1 MADKNK
7 TQHAGKKTRAGI
19 HRLNVNAL
27 IVKIPARHIL
37 NLGRLL
43 GSLIFLL
50 DVPHRR
56 IVRRNLHFAYPHWSA
71 DHIRVISKRIFQNLA
86 ITLLEIFQM
95 ASYSCDEI
103 LEKVKPRGAEHL
115 VRAVEQNKG
124 LIIIS
129 AHLGNWE
136 AGLQFLSCFLQLP
149 ITGVAKTIRF
159 GPLHRWLN
167 RVRTRFGLKIINKK
181 GALPDMRAALRR
193 GEVTGLLIDQ
203 GKRSESVDVHFFG
216 KWVTT
221 TPAAVL
227 LALRCKSP
235 VVPVFCVREAN
246 GQLTFRV
253 EPPFVLKR
261 TDDLRSDLITNT
273 QMMTDA
279 VEKMVREYPDQWLWL
294 HKRWKKHYPRLYPE
308 FELRRQRRKER
319 EARRE
324 RRMAER
330 NQVNDQS

>member
-1 MADKNK
+1 
-7 TQHAGKKTRAGI
+7 
-19 HRLNVNAL
+19 LNVNAL
-27 IVKIPARHIL
+27 IAKIPVRHIH

-43 GSLIFLL
+43 GSLVYLL

-56 IVRRNLHFAYPHWSA
+56 IVRRNLHFVYPDWSL
-71 DHIRVISKRIFQNLA
+71 DHIRMISKRIFQNLA

-95 ASYSCDEI
+95 SSYSCEEI
-103 LEKVKPRGAEHL
+103 FEKVRSRGAEHL
-115 VRAVEQNKG
+115 VSAVEQNKG

-149 ITGVAKTIRF
+149 ITGIAKKIRF

-203 GKRSESVDVHFFG
+203 AKRSESVDVHFFG
-216 KWVTT
+216 KLVTT

-235 VVPVFCVREAN
+235 VVPVFCVREAG

-253 EPPFVLKR
+253 DPPLVFIR
-261 TDDLRSDLITNT
+261 TNDLRSDLVTNT
-273 QMMTDA
+273 QMMTDV

-294 HKRWKKHYPRLYPE
+294 HKRWKKHYPHLYPE
-308 FELRRQRRKER
+308 FELRQQRRKQR

-324 RRMAER
+324 RRMTQR
-330 NQVNDQS
+330 NQNDQS